1 MKICLV
7 DDDYEEV
14 ELFEEALT
22 QVNVAFDLTWY
33 GSVGDAQAALSNN
46 SYQPDV
52 IFLDLNIPQVS
63 GKEYLKMLREEPA
76 TKDTPVVIYST
87 SISRSDID
95 ETSGWSVKSYL
106 QKPEDFKTL
115 CNKLREILLK

>member
-1 MKICLV
+1 LV